1 MPVSASRL
9 ARALAMAGLVVRATC
24 TMSFRRP
31 ILGAVV
37 KLAVDS
43 ISGAVSKSDS
53 VSKAGRTSRSR
64 LGPVVVSELSVDSV
78 NEGEVGLPAGS
89 CATAQLPK
97 HNAMTLQ
104 KSARSGTVR
113 IRLVKWSGV
122 EGDRIL
128 KVAGIRIFYRID
140 TTIPIDKILEYR

>member
-1 MPVSASRL
+1 
-9 ARALAMAGLVVRATC
+9 MAGLVVRATC

-37 KLAVDS
+37 KSVVGS

-53 VSKAGRTSRSR
+53 VSKAGRMSRSR

-89 CATAQLPK
+89 CA
-97 HNAMTLQ
+97 
-104 KSARSGTVR
+104 
-113 IRLVKWSGV
+113 
-122 EGDRIL
+122 L

>member
-9 ARALAMAGLVVRATC
+9 ARALAMAGLAVRATR
-24 TMSFRRP
+24 TMSSRRP

-37 KLAVDS
+37 KSVVGS
-43 ISGAVSKSDS
+43 ISGAVSKPDS
-53 VSKAGRTSRSR
+53 VSKAGRTGSSR
-64 LGPVVVSELSVDSV
+64 LGSVVVSELSVDSV
-78 NEGEVGLPAGS
+78 NEGEAGLPAGS

-97 HNAMTLQ
+97 HSAMTLQ

-113 IRLVKWSGV
+113 MGLVEWCGV

-128 KVAGIRIFYRID
+128 KVADIRIFYRID
-140 TTIPIDKILEYR
+140 TTILIDKILEYR